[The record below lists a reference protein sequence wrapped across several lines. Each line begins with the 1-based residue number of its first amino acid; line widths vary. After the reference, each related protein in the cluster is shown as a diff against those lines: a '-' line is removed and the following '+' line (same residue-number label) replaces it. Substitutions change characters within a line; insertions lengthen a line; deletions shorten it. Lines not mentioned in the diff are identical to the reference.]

1 MPQAPSANS
10 DTHSLTA
17 SLTTW
22 LRKRFAGNP
31 IRETIGELIEEDK
44 LFELAPEERTMIK
57 NILKVGDK
65 TVANV
70 MVPRADVQALDINT
84 PYDELLS
91 FVTEKPHSRYP
102 VFQKTLDRI
111 VGVLHV
117 KSLLL
122 HIAQNGDKNSR
133 LAINT
138 PYNPKQHDRSQP
150 FPLRELLHPPLFCA
164 PSLRVFDLLV
174 KMQQE
179 RLQIA
184 FVVDEYGGID
194 GMATLEDVVEEIVGE
209 IHDEHDKDLELI
221 CYQDAEKNVIVDARL
236 TIEQFEE
243 RFGKKLGAKEVDTLG
258 GLVVSLAGRVP
269 NRGEAIND
277 PKSKFEFRVIEA
289 STRRISRLKIVA
301 PQGESF
307 DENSNWK
314 QKTQKTSAYAN
325 TVKG

>member
-1 MPQAPSANS
+1 MAVAM
-10 DTHSLTA
+10 LG
-17 SLTTW
+17 W

-31 IRETIGELIEEDK
+31 IRETIGELLEEDK
-44 LFELAPEERTMIK
+44 SFELAPEERTMIT
-57 NILKVGDK
+57 NILNVGDK

-84 PYDELLS
+84 PYNELLS

-102 VFQKTLDRI
+102 VYQKTLDRI

-122 HIAQNGDKNSR
+122 HIAQNNDTHPPLAKNAPNSSTQ
-133 LAINT
+133 A
-138 PYNPKQHDRSQP
+138 

-194 GMATLEDVVEEIVGE
+194 GMVTLEDVVEEIVGE
-209 IHDEHDKDLELI
+209 IHDEHDKDWELI
-221 CYQDAEKNVIVDARL
+221 CYQDAEGNIIADARL

-243 RFGKKLGAKEVDTLG
+243 RFGTELGAKEVDTLG

-277 PKSKFEFRVIEA
+277 PKSKFEFRIVEA

-301 PQGESF
+301 PPGEKLS
-307 DENSNWK
+307 ENAEWK
-314 QKTQKTSAYAN
+314 QKTQKNTAHAN
-325 TVKG
+325 TAHANPNQANTNKANTNKG

>member
-1 MPQAPSANS
+1 MTPTPTPTSGVKDS
-10 DTHSLTA
+10 SHSLTS
-17 SLTTW
+17 SLLAW
-22 LRKRFAGNP
+22 LRKRFGGNP

-44 LFELAPEERTMIK
+44 QFELAPEERTMIA

-70 MVPRADVQALDINT
+70 MVPRADMQALDINT
-84 PYDELLS
+84 PYEELLS

-102 VFQKTLDRI
+102 VYQKTLDRI

-122 HIAQNGDKNSR
+122 HIAQNGDKPSS
-133 LAINT
+133 LAENASC
-138 PYNPKQHDRSQP
+138 KQNAT

-209 IHDEHDKDLELI
+209 IHDEHDKDWELI
-221 CYQDAEKNVIVDARL
+221 CYQDEEGNIIADARQ
-236 TIEQFEE
+236 TIEEFEE
-243 RFGKKLGAKEVDTLG
+243 RFAKKLGAEEVDTLG

-269 NRGEAIND
+269 NRGEVIND
-277 PKSKFEFRVIEA
+277 PKSKFEFRIVEA

-301 PQGESF
+301 PQGERL
-307 DENSNWK
+307 DENADWK
-314 QKTQKTSAYAN
+314 QKTHKTSAHTN
-325 TVKG
+325 TAQK